1 MVLLL
6 WGRQYRALR
15 EFKPSLCSGGFTGIE
30 KFAKPENE
38 IRYQNTQMAIHRQDK
53 KYRIYM
59 T

>member
-1 MVLLL
+1 VILNRLYAWWPQRIGL
-6 WGRQYRALR
+6 
-15 EFKPSLCSGGFTGIE
+15 
-30 KFAKPENE
+30 FAKHENE